1 VARPSIRAAP
11 STDYEGID
19 TLKVW
24 LLRFAI
30 VFAIYFAFQGG
41 EYSTYDLFRQRD
53 REQAMER
60 MIDSLQRD
68 VDSLK
73 TLRRLIETD
82 PATQERIAR
91 EEFGMVREK
100 ELLFRFL
107 DPESLKGK
115 KR

>member
-1 VARPSIRAAP
+1 M
-11 STDYEGID
+11 
-19 TLKVW
+19 KVW
-24 LLRFAI
+24 VLRFAI
-30 VFAIYFAFQGG
+30 VFAIYFALQGG

-53 REQAMER
+53 REQTLER
-60 MIDSLQRD
+60 MIDSLERD

-91 EEFGMVREK
+91 EDFGMVREK

-107 DPESLKGK
+107 DPDSLKGK